1 MEESIDFLP
10 MLLIMA
16 LAFAIPFLSYRL
28 TGGMLPAVAGEVVIG
43 IIVGEPLLGWIGHTE
58 WLDFLALFGFAYLM
72 FLSGLEIN
80 LNILTRRP
88 GRQWYLPRVG
98 LRHPLVSGVL
108 ITGMV
113 IAIGYL
119 CLWALAKTDFIG
131 TAQKPMLLFIFIA
144 TSVGVLVPVLK
155 DRPDLGGLGQAVLV
169 TGFLLEFVAIIG
181 VGVVASFERDGI
193 GWELVLLLA
202 MPAALGL
209 LLWAANSGSAR
220 IPVIAR
226 TLHELA
232 ETSSQL
238 KIRGALV
245 VLIAFVAL
253 SQAVGTELVLGAF
266 IAGLA
271 ATVISPR
278 HGSLVRVK
286 LDAFGYGFF
295 VPIFF
300 IHAGA
305 TLDLGVVFQSFDA
318 FIIAPIFLA
327 IAFGMK
333 MLPSLL
339 GLAPAF
345 GLRKS
350 LGSGALL
357 SANLSLVLAAGA
369 IAEELGIIDEAIYGA
384 LLLMALFSTVIAPPL
399 FSALA
404 GRVSAP
410 VEGPVVLIGD
420 GELTRMLAPRLAAA
434 GRLVVVIAPESV
446 VDSAWR
452 AHRIIRVEGDP
463 LDVSTQQ
470 VAGMALA
477 DVAVIADAGSLQRA
491 ERIATALRRSYSE
504 LRVVTWV
511 ERPSPVL
518 EQLGVETH
526 LMTEATALALES
538 SVLHPGIYHALSNPE
553 SGFVEVTMRNQTIH
567 GRELRELRFIAG
579 VRVVVISRS
588 GDVIVAEGDTAL
600 MLQDRVTLAGEP
612 GAVAEVSAMLMDS
625 GTQRPLVQPSSGD

>member
-16 LAFAIPFLSYRL
+16 LAFVIPFLSYRL

-43 IIVGEPLLGWIGHTE
+43 IIVGEPVLGWIGHTE

-80 LNILTRRP
+80 LNVLTRRP
-88 GRQWYLPRVG
+88 GPQWYLPSVG

-108 ITGMV
+108 ITGLV
-113 IAIGYL
+113 AAVGYA
-119 CLWALAKTDFIG
+119 CFWVLASTGFIG
-131 TAQKPMLLFIFIA
+131 ESQKPMLIFIFIA

-155 DRPDLGGLGQAVLV
+155 DRPDLGGLSQSLLV

-193 GWELVLLLA
+193 GWELALLLA

-232 ETSSQL
+232 ETSAQL

-278 HGSLVRVK
+278 HGSLVRIK

-333 MLPSLL
+333 MLPALV
-339 GLAPAF
+339 GLAPGY
-345 GLRKS
+345 GLRRS
-350 LGSGALL
+350 LGGGALL

-369 IAEELGIIDEAIYGA
+369 IAEELGIIDEATYGA
-384 LLLMALFSTVIAPPL
+384 LLLMALVSTVIAPPL

-404 GRVSAP
+404 GRAP
-410 VEGPVVLIGD
+410 VPQEGPVVLIGD
-420 GELTRMLAPRLAAA
+420 GDLTRMLAPRLAAA

-463 LDVSTQQ
+463 MDAQTQRI
-470 VAGMALA
+470 AGLALA
-477 DVAVIADAGSLQRA
+477 DVVVIADAGSLARA
-491 ERIATALRRSYSE
+491 ERIAAAVRRSYRD

-511 ERPSPVL
+511 ERPSPIL
-518 EQLGVETH
+518 DQLGVETH
-526 LMTEATALALES
+526 LLTEATALALES
-538 SVLHPGIYHALSNPE
+538 AVLHPGIYHALSNPE

-579 VRVVVISRS
+579 VRVVVLSRA
-588 GDVIVAEGDTAL
+588 GDVIVAEGDTEL
-600 MLQDRVTLAGEP
+600 MLQDRITLAGEP
-612 GAVAEVSAMLMDS
+612 EAVAEVSAMLMDS
-625 GTQRPLVQPSSGD
+625 GVQRPLVEPNSGG

>member
-1 MEESIDFLP
+1 MEASIDFLP

-16 LAFAIPFLSYRL
+16 LAFVIPFLSYRL

-80 LNILTRRP
+80 LNVLTRRP
-88 GRQWYLPRVG
+88 GRQWYLPSVG

-108 ITGMV
+108 ITGLV
-113 IAIGYL
+113 AVAGYA
-119 CLWALAKTDFIG
+119 CFWALASTGFIG
-131 TAQKPMLLFIFIA
+131 TSQKPMLLFIFIA

-155 DRPDLGGLGQAVLV
+155 DRPDLGGLGQSLLV

-193 GWELVLLLA
+193 GWELALLLA

-220 IPVIAR
+220 IPMIAR
-226 TLHELA
+226 TMHELA

-333 MLPSLL
+333 IIPAIA
-339 GLAPAF
+339 GLAPAY
-345 GLRKS
+345 GLRRS
-350 LGSGALL
+350 LGGGALL

-369 IAEELGIIDEAIYGA
+369 IAVEVGIIDEATHGA
-384 LLLMALFSTVIAPPL
+384 LLLMALVSTVIAPPL

-404 GRVSAP
+404 GRAP
-410 VEGPVVLIGD
+410 TPQEGPVVLIGD
-420 GELTRMLAPRLAAA
+420 GELTRMLAPRFAAA
-434 GRLVVVIAPESV
+434 GRMVVVIAPDTVLDRS
-446 VDSAWR
+446 WR
-452 AHRIIRVEGDP
+452 PHRIILVDGDP
-463 LDVSTQQ
+463 VDPQ
-470 VAGMALA
+470 VQRAAGLAMA
-477 DVAVIADAGSLQRA
+477 DVVVIADIASTRRV
-491 ERIATALRRSYSE
+491 ERIATSLRRSFKD
-504 LRVVTWV
+504 LRVVTWL
-511 ERPSPVL
+511 EEPNPVL
-518 EQLGVETH
+518 DQLGVETH
-526 LMTEATALALES
+526 FLTEATALALES
-538 SVLHPGIYHALSNPE
+538 AVLHPGIYRALSDAQ
-553 SGFVEVTMRNQTIH
+553 SGIVEVNMRNHTIH
-567 GRELRELRFIAG
+567 GRALRELRFIAG
-579 VRVVVISRS
+579 VRIIVLNRA
-588 GDVIVAEGDTAL
+588 GDVIVPEGETVL
-600 MLQDRVTLAGEP
+600 LLQDRVTLAGEP
-612 GAVAEVSAMLMDS
+612 EAVAEVSAMLMDS
-625 GTQRPLVQPSSGD
+625 GVQRPLVQPNSDD